1 MEVNRAISGQ
11 ILGFI
16 AMRDH
21 RVMQRCNSWLA
32 PRWVRLWMIWATRG
46 GDGWLWLAIGAAV
59 LALGGEGR
67 VPVVGASSAAAA
79 AGVAVF
85 MVLKKAANRPRPCAI
100 APHAWATLLP
110 PDRFSFPS
118 GHTMTAFAVVTPLTM
133 AYPELAPGLVFCAL
147 SVAASRVV
155 LGMHFLSDVVAGALL
170 GGALGYL
177 SSTIIQSLA

>member
-1 MEVNRAISGQ
+1 MEVNRAIGGQ

-16 AMRDH
+16 ALRDQKVMR
-21 RVMQRCNSWLA
+21 RCNNWMA

-59 LALGGEGR
+59 LALGGEESLAA
-67 VPVVGASSAAAA
+67 VGASGAAAL
-79 AGVAVF
+79 AGVGVF
-85 MVLKKAANRPRPCAI
+85 MALKKTANRPRPCAV

-118 GHTMTAFAVVTPLTM
+118 GHTMTAFAVVAPM
-133 AYPELAPGLVFCAL
+133 VIAYPELSPGLLFCAL

-155 LGMHFLSDVVAGALL
+155 LGMHYLSDVVAGAVL

-177 SSTIIQSLA
+177 SSTMIQSLG